1 MAALG
6 LAAPLGVMAAP
17 GRASVTTTGAGKV
30 PSAGGGGGAV
40 TWDPAHLSGMTL
52 SPDNLTGTG
61 STTTIT
67 SVRGSTSLAS
77 GKASY
82 EGINVVDPNTKLMFG
97 FCNASFV
104 MTTFSSDMS
113 GLLSDGHS
121 FPQGAFSTTF
131 PTEAFPPG
139 THVLLQCDA
148 TAGTFTAKVGAN
160 TTPAIALPATGPYFP
175 LLFIFGT
182 AGSPA
187 PQGTGIFTSGGRT
200 VTPDAGFSATF

>member
-1 MAALG
+1 MERRELLRRLASLG
-6 LAAPLGVMAAP
+6 LVAAGAGLVAAPA
-17 GRASVTTTGAGKV
+17 RSSVTTTGAGK
-30 PSAGGGGGAV
+30 PPTAGGGGGAV

-67 SVRGSTSLAS
+67 SVRGTTSLAS

-97 FCNASFV
+97 FCNSSFV

-113 GLLSDGHS
+113 AILSDGHS
-121 FPQGAFSTTF
+121 FPQGAFSSTY
-131 PTEAFPPG
+131 PTEAFPAG

-148 TAGTFTAKVGAN
+148 TAGTFTAKVGSN
-160 TTPAIALPATGPYFP
+160 TTPAISLPTTGPYFP
-175 LLFIFGT
+175 LLFI
-182 AGSPA
+182 
-187 PQGTGIFTSGGRT
+187 
-200 VTPDAGFSATF
+200 